1 LVKEHKRVWIQR
13 KPGISKS
20 APYWRGERAEQ
31 IIDKRVALYKLER
44 GKRRS
49 RKGKGLPRPKT
60 LSQRLR
66 RLERALLRRKTL
78 AARQRI
84 AQQIAQLKATLK
96 QQGKNA

>member
-1 LVKEHKRVWIQR
+1 MQKGTRVTASR
-13 KPGISKS
+13 KAGINKN
-20 APYWRGERAEQ
+20 APYWKGQRAEH
-31 IIDKRVALYKLER
+31 IIDKRVALYREEQA
-44 GKRRS
+44 KRRS

-60 LSQRLR
+60 PSQRLR

-96 QQGKNA
+96 QQGKA